1 MILPSPGNEVAPH
14 NASASPQVSTMR
26 GHENRP
32 AANQVIDAYDVARD
46 GDKRA
51 AGLHL
56 GRPRRRAS
64 GDPGLARGG
73 RGTVGSSPSSA
84 FPWVAAPSRSSVG
97 SRGQSGAVDSDPK
110 PRAGAQQRQ
119 RGTVA

>member
-1 MILPSPGNEVAPH
+1 
-14 NASASPQVSTMR
+14 MR

-32 AANQVIDAYDVARD
+32 AANQVIDAHDVAGD

-51 AGLHL
+51 AGLDL
-56 GRPRRRAS
+56 GRPRRRTS

-73 RGTVGSSPSSA
+73 PGTMGSSPSSV
-84 FPWVAAPSRSSVG
+84 FPSVAAPSRSSVG
-97 SRGQSGAVDSDPK
+97 GGGQGGAVDSDAK

-119 RGTVA
+119 RGTVT